1 MDISDYFVDPNPDGK
16 EWIKRK
22 IMIAKWDLRRLIE
35 ELEYVA
41 EQYQVKKKYN
51 ENSEELEKLKLELK
65 VLLEKT
71 YDLAVQI
78 RGFS

>member
-1 MDISDYFVDPNPDGK
+1 MDISDYFVDPNPDRK